1 MNREEAT
8 LIAAL
13 IAAGASAFTVATNLR
28 AQKSAELRASYRES
42 LEPHISELGEA
53 LHEIVAA
60 TNIYLFKA
68 RSDESRGKW
77 RQKHENARDRIKERR
92 TKVRYQLWGIDDGI
106 RIISRVGDH
115 STHLTDDE
123 PRANRLIKAATT
135 LRKKLDRVIMKCYQR
150 GSAPTLLESWSV
162 RMAAKKVSSVFN
174 EYSPKNDEDA

>member
-77 RQKHENARDRIKERR
+77 RQRKNRGQTTFFGAPLCPLHKNV
-92 TKVRYQLWGIDDGI
+92 VRPHFL
-106 RIISRVGDH
+106 REFEFRV
-115 STHLTDDE
+115 E
-123 PRANRLIKAATT
+123 
-135 LRKKLDRVIMKCYQR
+135 
-150 GSAPTLLESWSV
+150 
-162 RMAAKKVSSVFN
+162 
-174 EYSPKNDEDA
+174 